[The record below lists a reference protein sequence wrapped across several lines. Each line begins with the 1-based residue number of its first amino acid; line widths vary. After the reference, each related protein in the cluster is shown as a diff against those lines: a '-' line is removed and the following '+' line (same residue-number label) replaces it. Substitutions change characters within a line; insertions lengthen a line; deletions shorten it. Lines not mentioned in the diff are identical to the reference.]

1 MVPSTERTLQA
12 TDADISV
19 LWTDDDE
26 DEPAQVQPVEETIK
40 SSRWDSLN
48 PRVKERLVNAG
59 QERAIVNKQK
69 RESDQ
74 TKKRR
79 KSKWN
84 TNTRSVSHTFFLTL
98 IFNLK
103 HTGMMMFVK
112 EQQREKKRA
121 SKVQR
126 PLPFDDRT
134 PLTALIPGME
144 VTGIVISL
152 TKFGA
157 YIDIGTECDG
167 LLHVSQISRDVFV
180 EHPKQILRPGDEV
193 MVRVRSTNPEKKKLH
208 LSMLPEDILREETS
222 DDFAKNRIPLLDIQ
236 VDDELWGEF
245 KRITDFGAYVEV
257 GAEVDAFLHF
267 MDHPAFGWSKGS
279 HPSEFMKAGD
289 RVRIWV
295 SDLDFEQRRI
305 KVTANRPPYLPGPRR
320 ELS

>member
-1 MVPSTERTLQA
+1 MAPSTLRTLQA

-26 DEPAQVQPVEETIK
+26 EDEPAQVQPVEEKIK

-48 PRVKERLVNAG
+48 PRVKERLVKAG
-59 QERAIVNKQK
+59 QERAIVNKKK

-79 KSKWN
+79 
-84 TNTRSVSHTFFLTL
+84 
-98 IFNLK
+98 
-103 HTGMMMFVK
+103 MMMFVK

-121 SKVQR
+121 AKVQR

-180 EHPKQILRPGDEV
+180 EHPKQILTPGDEV
-193 MVRVRSTNPEKKKLH
+193 MVRVRSINAEKKKLH

-222 DDFAKNRIPLLDIQ
+222 DDFAKNRIALVDMQ

-279 HPSEFMKAGD
+279 HPTEFMKVGD

>member
-1 MVPSTERTLQA
+1 LTPSTLRALQA

-26 DEPAQVQPVEETIK
+26 DQPTQPVEEKIK

-48 PRVKERLVNAG
+48 PRVKERLVKAG
-59 QERAIVNKQK
+59 QERAIVNKKK

-79 KSKWN
+79 KSNSRQVLEVKIVN
-84 TNTRSVSHTFFLTL
+84 IASLLFFCE
-98 IFNLK
+98 N
-103 HTGMMMFVK
+103 TGMMMFVK

-180 EHPKQILRPGDEV
+180 EHPKQILTPGDEV
-193 MVRVRSTNPEKKKLH
+193 TVRVRSISPEKKKLH

-222 DDFAKNRIPLLDIQ
+222 DDFAKNRIPLVDIQ

-279 HPSEFMKAGD
+279 HPSEFMKVGD

-305 KVTANRPPYLPGPRR
+305 KVTANRPSYLPGPRR
-320 ELS
+320 ELP